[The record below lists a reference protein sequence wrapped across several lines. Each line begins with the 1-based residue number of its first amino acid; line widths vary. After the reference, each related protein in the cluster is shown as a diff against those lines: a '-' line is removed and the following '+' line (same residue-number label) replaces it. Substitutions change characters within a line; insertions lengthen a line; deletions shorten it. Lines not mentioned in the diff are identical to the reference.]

1 MLFCAFAVNQITRQM
16 KDDLYGRLMAD
27 VRFEEGLNACMNCG
41 VCSAICPAADF
52 YNYDPRG
59 VVDLVQTRDNET
71 ILGLLRGDTI
81 WYCGQCM
88 SCKTRCPRGNTPGL
102 IISALRQLSQELGL
116 FAESEKGRQQFAVK
130 RTVGDNILEFGYCV
144 TAYAVHPDLHPEQ
157 GPVWEHAYE
166 NMEAYFARAGG
177 ELNGRE
183 GPMRRITPETLAE
196 LDRIFE
202 VTCGKRLF
210 NAIEEA
216 SERKALAMQL
226 GFDHKGISSEY
237 FKHVYTADTGQHTHD
252 CEHETLSHERGR

>member
-1 MLFCAFAVNQITRQM
+1 MLLLNFTVNIITDGV
-16 KDDLYGRLMAD
+16 KEDLYGRLMAD

-59 VVDLVQTRDNET
+59 VVDLVQSRDNDT
-71 ILGLLRGDTI
+71 ILTLLKGETI

-116 FAESEKGRQQFAVK
+116 FTASEKGRQQFAVK

-144 TAYAVHPDLHPEQ
+144 AAYAVHPDLHPEQ
-157 GPVWEHAYE
+157 GPVWEHAFE
-166 NMEAYFARAGG
+166 NLEAYFARAGG

-183 GPMRRITPETLAE
+183 GPMRRITSETLAE

-210 NAIEEA
+210 DAIEAA
-216 SERKALAMQL
+216 SETKAGEMEL
-226 GFDHKGISSEY
+226 GFDYKGIKSEY
-237 FKHVYTADTGQHTHD
+237 FKHVYTVDTGQHTHN
-252 CEHETLSHERGR
+252 CEHESVNHEGGR